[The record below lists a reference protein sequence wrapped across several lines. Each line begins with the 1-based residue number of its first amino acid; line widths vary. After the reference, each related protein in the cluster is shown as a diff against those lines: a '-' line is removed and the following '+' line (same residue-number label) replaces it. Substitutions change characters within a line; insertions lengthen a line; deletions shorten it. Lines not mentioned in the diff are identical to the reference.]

1 MLANGS
7 MSSGNAAEAAV
18 RKALVE
24 ARLVDCMVALPGQLF
39 YGTQIPVCLWFL
51 SRGRRRD
58 DILFIDARTLGHM
71 ADRTHRELSDDE
83 IALVA
88 DTFHAWGGDGGYEDA
103 PGFCRAA
110 PLEEVRRHGHV
121 LTPGRYVG
129 APPQEDDGEP
139 FAEKMNRLAAQ
150 WREQRA
156 EGARLDDAI
165 AANLERL
172 GFGGREPTS

>member
-1 MLANGS
+1 M
-7 MSSGNAAEAAV
+7 
-18 RKALVE
+18 
-24 ARLVDCMVALPGQLF
+24 
-39 YGTQIPVCLWFL
+39 
-51 SRGRRRD
+51 
-58 DILFIDARTLGHM
+58 
-71 ADRTHRELSDDE
+71 
-83 IALVA
+83 
-88 DTFHAWGGDGGYEDA
+88 
-103 PGFCRAA
+103 
-110 PLEEVRRHGHV
+110 RRHGHV

-172 GFGGREPTS
+172 GFGKPRA